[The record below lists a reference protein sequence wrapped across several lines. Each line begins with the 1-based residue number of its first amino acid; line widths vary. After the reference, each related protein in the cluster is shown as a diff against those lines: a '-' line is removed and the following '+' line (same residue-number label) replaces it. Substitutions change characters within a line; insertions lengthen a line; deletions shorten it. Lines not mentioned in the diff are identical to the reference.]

1 MSDSNQIIEPTETIQ
16 LPPPSWGPALLAF
29 GILGLLAGVFATG
42 FMFPSWWY
50 AVVGAIFVIAAI
62 RSMAKKG
69 TRSYYSLPRDQGD
82 VRSEL
87 PVESF
92 RAPTHE

>member
-16 LPPPSWGPALLAF
+16 LPAPSWGPALLAF
-29 GILGLLAGVFATG
+29 GILGLLAGIFATG

-50 AVVGAIFVIAAI
+50 AVVGAVFVIAAI

-69 TRSYYSLPRDQGD
+69 TRAYYSLPRDQGD

>member
-16 LPPPSWGPALLAF
+16 LPAPSWGPALLAF

-50 AVVGAIFVIAAI
+50 AAVGAIFVIAAI

-69 TRSYYSLPRDQGD
+69 TRAYYSLPREQGD

-92 RAPTHE
+92 SAPTHE

>member
-1 MSDSNQIIEPTETIQ
+1 MSDSKQIIEPTETIQ
-16 LPPPSWGPALLAF
+16 LPAPSWGPALLAF
-29 GILGLLAGVFATG
+29 GIMGLLAGIFAYD
-42 FMFPSWWY
+42 FMFPPAWY
-50 AVVGAIFVIAAI
+50 AIVGAVFVIAAI

-69 TRSYYSLPRDQGD
+69 TRAYYSLPRDHGD

-92 RAPTHE
+92 KAPTHD